1 MKRILLLLFLVCVV
15 AAESSKYDCEKTY
28 DECKSA
34 TADTKTIGGWIA
46 SSYTAVSG
54 RNGCLDLFQACKKLQ
69 QK

>member
-1 MKRILLLLFLVCVV
+1 MQRLLLLLLLCCVV
-15 AAESSKYDCEKTY
+15 AESAKYDCEKGY

-34 TADTKTIGGWIA
+34 VNNPDSLGGWII
-46 SSYTAVSG
+46 SSYATVSG